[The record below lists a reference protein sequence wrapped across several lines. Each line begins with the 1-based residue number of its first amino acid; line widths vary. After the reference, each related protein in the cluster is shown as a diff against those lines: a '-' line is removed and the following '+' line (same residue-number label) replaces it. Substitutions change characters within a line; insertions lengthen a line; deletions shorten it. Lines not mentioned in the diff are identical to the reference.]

1 MGRILRVLIT
11 CQHRGNMEITVRI
24 TGQYGLRVVYP
35 VCEKALLLAR
45 LAGFKTLPAHALE
58 TIKALGYSINVQPET
73 L

>member
-1 MGRILRVLIT
+1 M
-11 CQHRGNMEITVRI
+11 QDQMQITVRI
-24 TGQYGLRVVYP
+24 AGQYGLRVIYP
-35 VCEKALLLAR
+35 VCEKSLLLAR

>member
-1 MGRILRVLIT
+1 M
-11 CQHRGNMEITVRI
+11 MEITVRI

-58 TIKALGYSINVQPET
+58 TIKALGYSINVEQQT